1 MEAYSEN
8 QVQKLKNNLSV
19 TSLIKNTVRLLS
31 DKNEINNK
39 NKNKLEKIQKD
50 KKLYALKFAPK
61 YENIKNLYEL
71 AMDNFKGQ
79 NEVSVSS
86 YGLSIISDHLI
97 IYITKQIEESLKYI
111 SNEHN
116 ISPVEYKKYA
126 NLKWRIESFWIFFR
140 I

>member
-19 TSLIKNTVRLLS
+19 TFLIKNTVRLLG

-61 YENIKNLYEL
+61 YENIKKLYEL

-86 YGLSIISDHLI
+86 YGLSIISDNLI
-97 IYITKQIEESLKYI
+97 IYITKQIEESLK
-111 SNEHN
+111 
-116 ISPVEYKKYA
+116 
-126 NLKWRIESFWIFFR
+126 
-140 I
+140 